1 MPSVN
6 RIFPL
11 RVLTSGAIS
20 LFLNI
25 TGAIA
30 SMAPVLNTPLDIKLN
45 LNVCIEDPCTKLGIT
60 TYTMWYKQLGLANQ
74 DFWSLGAE
82 S

>member
-1 MPSVN
+1 MGEALGQPWPDPCGVKLKK
-6 RIFPL
+6 IIDFDTHL
-11 RVLTSGAIS
+11 C
-20 LFLNI
+20 
-25 TGAIA
+25 
-30 SMAPVLNTPLDIKLN
+30 DIKLN

>member
-1 MPSVN
+1 MGEALGQPWPDPRGVN
-6 RIFPL
+6 DTHL
-11 RVLTSGAIS
+11 C
-20 LFLNI
+20 
-25 TGAIA
+25 
-30 SMAPVLNTPLDIKLN
+30 DIKLN
-45 LNVCIEDPCTKLGIT
+45 LNVCIEDPCTKLGIK